1 MKRFLWWL
9 PPLMVAGLGWL
20 LIPSS
25 SGHAQTARSAAP
37 APTPNPTASTGPG
50 ARYYAEYCSA
60 CHGAGAQGTSRAPSL
75 QGVGMAEVDFQLT
88 TGRMPRRDDSE
99 RLPPYT
105 AILPG
110 PVIRALDQYVTA
122 IAAHGGPGIPAVD
135 PSAGDVAHGG
145 ELFRENCAACHSELG
160 QGGELVDRSI
170 PSITE
175 ATPTQAA
182 EAIRAGAVQMPKFG
196 TAAVSR
202 SGLNDIVAYMQYLK
216 HPADKGGDPL
226 SHLGPVSEGM
236 IAWFIGMVVLL
247 GFIRWIGQ
255 RG

>member
-1 MKRFLWWL
+1 MKRLLWWSPAL
-9 PPLMVAGLGWL
+9 LVAALGWL
-20 LIPSS
+20 LVPSS
-25 SGHAQTARSAAP
+25 SGSAQSAPGSGPGTPPP
-37 APTPNPTASTGPG
+37 ATSGAG
-50 ARYYAEYCSA
+50 ARYYAEYCSE
-60 CHGAGAQGTSRAPSL
+60 CHGADARGTPRGPSL
-75 QGVGMAEVDFQLT
+75 QGLGMAEVDFQLT
-88 TGRMPRRDDSE
+88 TGRMPRRDNSE
-99 RLPPYT
+99 RLPPYAAT
-105 AILPG
+105 LPEG
-110 PVIRALDQYVTA
+110 VIRALDQYVTA
-122 IAAHGGPGIPAVD
+122 IAAHGGPGIPAVN

-160 QGGELVDRSI
+160 QGGELTDRSI
-170 PSITE
+170 PAITE
-175 ATPTQAA
+175 ATPTQVA
-182 EAIRAGAVQMPKFG
+182 EAVRAGAVQMPAFG